1 MPGTTADSSSNESPL
16 AIALQW
22 EMPHAP
28 AEGKVLELGT
38 RTTHQTSIFTFKRNT
53 LILRWASS
61 RTEAPD

>member
-1 MPGTTADSSSNESPL
+1 L
-16 AIALQW
+16 RLRLQW